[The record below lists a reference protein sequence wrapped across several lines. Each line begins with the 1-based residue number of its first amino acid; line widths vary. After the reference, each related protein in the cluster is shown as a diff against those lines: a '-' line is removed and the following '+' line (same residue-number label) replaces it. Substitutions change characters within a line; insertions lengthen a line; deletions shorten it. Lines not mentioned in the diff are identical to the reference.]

1 MTLLECEGRPA
12 QAGML
17 GMRVLRET
25 LKRKRAG
32 PEILETGKKVLKLL
46 VMSGNV
52 RMCGIC
58 LTILMLLL
66 IKHFEN
72 IALDEGLNLY
82 RDYAGLVAD
91 DVKEL
96 IKSVLHA
103 LNERDFNKIEE
114 IKQNESFL
122 KKDKEIR
129 HLVEEVL
136 TKIHDDNKQEIDNKD
151 QLSNL
156 PSKVF
161 PTDGRK
167 MKDLSTVLVLA
178 SGAAVVA
185 SSAAASK
192 SKFGSSRPV
201 KDVWDMTKEI
211 TGPYSDVTGFE
222 HIQPQGVGRSSLREP
237 GVFFLLIFRND

>member
-12 QAGML
+12 QAGMF
-17 GMRVLRET
+17 GMRVLREA
-25 LKRKRAG
+25 LKIDRVG
-32 PEILETGKKVLKLL
+32 PEILETGKKVLNLL
-46 VMSGNV
+46 VIAGNV
-52 RMCGIC
+52 RMCGTC
-58 LTILMLLL
+58 LTILILLL

-103 LNERDFNKIEE
+103 LNERDFDKIEE

-129 HLVEEVL
+129 YLVEEVL
-136 TKIHDDNKQEIDNKD
+136 TKTHDEKKHEEMNIKEQI
-151 QLSNL
+151 SSL
-156 PSKVF
+156 PSKAL
-161 PTDGRK
+161 PSDGRK

-185 SSAAASK
+185 SSAAASR
-192 SKFGSSRPV
+192 SKLGTSRQV
-201 KDVWDMTKEI
+201 KNVWDMTKEI

-222 HIQPQGVGRSSLREP
+222 HVQP
-237 GVFFLLIFRND
+237 